1 MNDVWRIVTR
11 LASLFEPVGWHI
23 QFLLTG
29 HMRDALLLRLAELPV
44 PVVVDHL
51 GLFRPE
57 RVDGHKGFEALLRLL
72 ESDNAWL
79 KVSGADRVTRDGRYE
94 DAIPL
99 MQQYIAVA
107 PDRLVWG
114 TDWPHPNKYDVNPND
129 GDLFDAFCQWVDDPG
144 LRRQIL
150 VDNPARLYPFD

>member
-1 MNDVWRIVTR
+1 MNAAGARGMRVSPRRKLSDDRINEFWRIVTR

-23 QFLLTG
+23 QFLLSD
-29 HMRDALLLRLAELPV
+29 HMLDALLPRLADLPV
-44 PVVVDHL
+44 PVVIDHL

-57 RVDGHKGFEALLRLL
+57 RVVGHKGFEALLRLL
-72 ESDNAWL
+72 ESDNPWL

-99 MQQYIAVA
+99 VQQYIAIA

-114 TDWPHPNKYDVNPND
+114 TDWPHTPERPPLAD
-129 GDLFDAFCQWVDDPG
+129 G
-144 LRRQIL
+144 
-150 VDNPARLYPFD
+150 